1 MKRINNSNI
10 NSILYNCYEITMIL
24 LNNNE
29 TSSRSRV
36 NIWKWLHLK
45 LYYSLCK
52 IGIMWCQMLCLVCLT
67 KTFVCE
73 SVTGC
78 VSWRC
83 RKKEKRD
90 VKGSVRKTYIFD
102 CLVQLLFHKPLTPWK
117 INYSFCSNPIIIFQI
132 PIN

>member
-52 IGIMWCQMLCLVCLT
+52 IGIMWCQMRPCVLLKLL
-67 KTFVCE
+67 FVCDGLCA
-73 SVTGC
+73 SR
-78 VSWRC
+78 RC

-102 CLVQLLFHKPLTPWK
+102 CLVQLLSINPLRLK
-117 INYSFCSNPIIIFQI
+117 KLIILFVQFLF
-132 PIN
+132 

>member
-83 RKKEKRD
+83 RKKKKRGMSKEVSEKP
-90 VKGSVRKTYIFD
+90 IF
-102 CLVQLLFHKPLTPWK
+102 LTALFNFFSISPLRPEKLIIPFVQFP
-117 INYSFCSNPIIIFQI
+117 
-132 PIN
+132 